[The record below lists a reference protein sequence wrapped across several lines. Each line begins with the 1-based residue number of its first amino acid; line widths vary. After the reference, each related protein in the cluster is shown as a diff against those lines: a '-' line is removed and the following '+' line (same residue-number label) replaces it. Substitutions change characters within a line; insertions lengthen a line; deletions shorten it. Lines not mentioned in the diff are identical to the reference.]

1 MTDAIDDM
9 FSGLEQFYPGS
20 KRKRREAIIAVTTNQ
35 TPVGSWEDLSVIKH
49 IHGQDRP
56 MYTIGALAR
65 ALNKSEKSVRLWTTR
80 GYIPNAPYRMK
91 SVTGRDGV
99 ERRGRR
105 LYTKEMIEAAVDSF
119 ARRGLLDAPRV
130 EWSRHTDIGVEL
142 SESWN
147 QIQQAIANQTI

>member
-1 MTDAIDDM
+1 
-9 FSGLEQFYPGS
+9 
-20 KRKRREAIIAVTTNQ
+20 
-35 TPVGSWEDLSVIKH
+35 
-49 IHGQDRP
+49 

-99 ERRGRR
+99 ERKGRR
-105 LYTKEMIEAAVDSF
+105 LYSKEMIEAAVESF

-130 EWSRHTDIGVEL
+130 EWSRHTDIGAEL

-147 QIQQAIANQTI
+147 QIQQAIANQAI